1 MQYLVNVCGDVSN
14 KQNKTYVINS
24 SSVEEAQIVAKQFF
38 FDDFGVRSC
47 EVFLKPHKRTYVACL
62 SFILMLIPILL
73 SLINWKVGH
82 KTISI
87 SPDYIS
93 CLYGVLVYSA
103 FIVRFKGIKRTVSSW
118 IDILFC
124 VFVVLLLSTFIKT
137 IMVTQTINLF
147 GFKSITINTSIL
159 LPIVIALS
167 WLGLK
172 IVSLVCMVA
181 LVLIAML
188 NIIALN
194 EAMGMFFGSLY
205 IISSFVGVL
214 LYLSVEPVLSES
226 ICAISKA
233 TLKGVKYISN
243 DVSQAKSKIVES
255 SSSALKKD
263 DQLIEKGN
271 ENEN

>member
-1 MQYLVNVCGDVSN
+1 
-14 KQNKTYVINS
+14 
-24 SSVEEAQIVAKQFF
+24 
-38 FDDFGVRSC
+38 
-47 EVFLKPHKRTYVACL
+47 
-62 SFILMLIPILL
+62 
-73 SLINWKVGH
+73 
-82 KTISI
+82 
-87 SPDYIS
+87 
-93 CLYGVLVYSA
+93 
-103 FIVRFKGIKRTVSSW
+103 
-118 IDILFC
+118 
-124 VFVVLLLSTFIKT
+124 
-137 IMVTQTINLF
+137 
-147 GFKSITINTSIL
+147 
-159 LPIVIALS
+159 
-167 WLGLK
+167 
-172 IVSLVCMVA
+172 MVA

-233 TLKGVKYISN
+233 TSKGVKYISN
-243 DVSQAKSKIVES
+243 DVSQAKSKMVES